1 MYNIIVLM
9 GEAGSGKDRTMQA
22 VLKADPTIHEIISC
36 TTRPMRQGEANGVN
50 YFYYTP
56 EQFGQKV
63 LDGEMLE
70 CTVFNDWFYGTS
82 FDSVR
87 SDGVINIGVFNPT
100 GVESLLSRPDCNPIV
115 FWIKTDDKTRLLRQ
129 LNREQN
135 PDVREVVRRFQADY
149 NDFDGLENE
158 FPIIIL
164 NNDTE
169 DDLQR
174 NVKEILSQS
183 ELYFARGQK

>member
-1 MYNIIVLM
+1 M
-9 GEAGSGKDRTMQA
+9 
-22 VLKADPTIHEIISC
+22 
-36 TTRPMRQGEANGVN
+36 
-50 YFYYTP
+50 
-56 EQFGQKV
+56 
-63 LDGEMLE
+63 
-70 CTVFNDWFYGTS
+70 
-82 FDSVR
+82 
-87 SDGVINIGVFNPT
+87 
-100 GVESLLSRPDCNPIV
+100 
-115 FWIKTDDKTRLLRQ
+115 LRQ

-174 NVKEILSQS
+174 NVKEILCQS
-183 ELYFARGQK
+183 ELHFARGQK